1 MAVDMFIKIGDL
13 KGESKDKAYKEWIDV
28 LSWSWGMSQQG
39 SFHMGG
45 GGGAGKVNVHDL
57 AITKQVDK
65 ASTELMLRVAT
76 GKHFPEATLIAR
88 KAGDKP
94 LVYLTIKLTDVIVTS
109 WSSGAGSGSDMT
121 TENITLNF
129 SKFNVKYT
137 GQEATG
143 GAGTQPEVTYDI
155 AGGGEG

>member
-1 MAVDMFIKIGDL
+1 MAVDMFIKIGSL
-13 KGESKDKAYKEWIDV
+13 KGESKDKTYKDWIDV

-57 AITKQVDK
+57 AITKPVDMC
-65 ASTELMLRVAT
+65 STELMGRVAT
-76 GKHFPEATLIAR
+76 GKHFPDATLVAR

-94 LVYLTIKLTDVIVTS
+94 LVYLTIKMTDVIITS
-109 WSSGAGSGSDMT
+109 WQSGAGGGDLT
-121 TENITLNF
+121 TENVTLNF
-129 SKFNVKYT
+129 SKFDVKYT

-143 GAGTQPEVTYDI
+143 AGGKQPEFKFDI
-155 AGGGEG
+155 SQNTEV